1 LQSALQAKG
10 GEIFVLDMGEPVKI
24 VDLAR
29 QMIELSGFKPDEDI
43 KITFTGLRPGEK
55 LYEEPI
61 HEMENVEPTSH
72 PKLRRLRNDRINGSV
87 DLIADMHSIYREAAG
102 DGARLKAWLAEK
114 IPEYRNGQVR

>member
-1 LQSALQAKG
+1 LQAEG

-29 QMIELSGFKPDEDI
+29 QMIELSGFKPEEDI
-43 KITFTGLRPGEK
+43 KIEFTGLRPGEK

-72 PKLRRLRNDRINGSV
+72 PKVRRVRNNRSNGSG
-87 DLIADMHSIYREAAG
+87 DLVAELNSVYREAAG
-102 DGARLKAWLAEK
+102 DSARLKTWLAAK
-114 IPEYRNGQVR
+114 IPEYRNGDRR